1 MTSPKKCILCNN
13 PSVFPLTFK
22 KTYKKLGNRS
32 YIRCPECD
40 LIFVPEDFHLSPND
54 EAARY
59 MLHDN
64 NLSNEGYVNMFMEKI
79 AIIRQYCPGVISVLD
94 YGCGPEPV
102 LAELLK
108 RKGLECEVFDPAF
121 FPEYPGRSYDLI
133 ISTEA
138 FEHFRDVM
146 KELRTIRSL
155 LRSGGFLAIMTSLH
169 DSVGNFED
177 WWYHSD
183 PTHICF
189 FSMKTFDWISK
200 QFGFEIIYTNRKN
213 FIIFIV
219 KSENNRNIHEG
230 QTADKHI

>member
-13 PSVFPLTFK
+13 QPVFPLTFK
-22 KTYKKLGNRS
+22 KTYKKLGHRS
-32 YIRCPECD
+32 FIRCLECD

-79 AIIRQYCPGVISVLD
+79 AIIRQHCPDVISVLD

-102 LAELLK
+102 LAELFK
-108 RKGLECEVFDPAF
+108 KNGLDCDIFDPAF
-121 FPEYPGRSYDLI
+121 FPELPARSYDLV
-133 ISTEA
+133 ISTEV
-138 FEHFRDVM
+138 FEHFRDVRN
-146 KELRTIRSL
+146 ELRTIRSL
-155 LRSGGFLAIMTSLH
+155 LKPGGFLAIMTSLH
-169 DSVGNFED
+169 DSVPNFED

-200 QFGFEIIYTNRKN
+200 QFGFEMIYTNRKK

-230 QTADKHI
+230 QTADKHR